1 MGMEISFIPL
11 AFARDSGGNQ
21 LSVATSGPG
30 TGQPSVTLTSGYD
43 QNHNRTTLADNLS
56 MPG

>member
-1 MGMEISFIPL
+1 MTY
-11 AFARDSGGNQ
+11 DSGGNQ

-43 QNHNRTTLADNLS
+43 PITTGSL
-56 MPG
+56 

>member
-21 LSVATSGPG
+21 LRKGRGAIS
-30 TGQPSVTLTSGYD
+30 D
-43 QNHNRTTLADNLS
+43 IRTV
-56 MPG
+56 GGERGHI